1 MASLPYLRQT
11 IRPFTTSLPT
21 TLSASSR
28 VAPSAAFSTSSIQ
41 QALKESDR
49 SIPSLFTSVS
59 SVHVGFHANNVTDRD
74 NLSNEYDS
82 HKEENLK
89 DVKSGKA
96 SWKEQLASESE
107 AGVKAD
113 RGESSTA
120 GVDDIVRSA
129 KEAALKKQKK

>member
-1 MASLPYLRQT
+1 
-11 IRPFTTSLPT
+11 
-21 TLSASSR
+21 
-28 VAPSAAFSTSSIQ
+28 
-41 QALKESDR
+41 LK
-49 SIPSLFTSVS
+49 
-59 SVHVGFHANNVTDRD
+59 DRD
-74 NLSNEYDS
+74 NLSNEYES

-113 RGESSTA
+113 RGESSTT
-120 GVDDIVRSA
+120 GVDDIVKGA